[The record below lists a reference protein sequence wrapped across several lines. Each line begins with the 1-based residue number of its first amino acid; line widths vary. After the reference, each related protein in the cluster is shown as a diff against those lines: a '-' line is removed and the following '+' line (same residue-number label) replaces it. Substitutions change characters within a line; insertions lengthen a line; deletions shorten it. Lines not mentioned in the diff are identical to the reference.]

1 MLRKTQILT
10 WLVVL
15 LLVLNAVTIGT
26 IIYHQRQERKEVSSL
41 SIGTYGSTN
50 TLNGRFFRQEIGF
63 NAQQMEQFREL
74 NQTFRPVSME
84 ITFRIDSLKEEI
96 YNNLTSGKTDSL
108 QLERL
113 SDEIG
118 TLHGQLKKET
128 IRFYIR
134 LSELCNSTQQEKLA
148 EVFKPLFISEQL
160 TDHRNY
166 QKGPGWKRNQP

>member
-26 IIYHQRQERKEVSSL
+26 IIYHQRQEKKPASEL
-41 SIGTYGSTN
+41 SIGTN
-50 TLNGRFFRQEIGF
+50 PLNGRFFRQEMGF
-63 NAQQMEQFREL
+63 NAQQMEEFREL

-96 YNNLTSGKTDSL
+96 YNKLTSGKTDSL
-108 QLERL
+108 QLQRL

-128 IRFYIR
+128 TRFYIR
-134 LSELCNSTQQEKLA
+134 LSELCNSIQKVKLA
-148 EVFKPLFISEQL
+148 EVFKPLFISEKL

-166 QKGPGWKRNQP
+166 QNGPGWKRNRP

>member
-15 LLVLNAVTIGT
+15 LLLLNAVTIGT
-26 IIYHQRQERKEVSSL
+26 IIYHQRQEKKGASEL
-41 SIGTYGSTN
+41 SIGTYGGIN
-50 TLNGRFFRQEIGF
+50 PLNGRFFRQEMGF
-63 NAQQMEQFREL
+63 NAQQMEDFREL

-108 QLERL
+108 QLQRL

-128 IRFYIR
+128 TRFYIR
-134 LSELCNSTQQEKLA
+134 LSELCNSAQKEKLA
-148 EVFKPLFISEQL
+148 EVFKPLFISEEL

-166 QKGPGWKRNQP
+166 QNGPAWKRKSP

>member
-15 LLVLNAVTIGT
+15 LLVLNSVTIGT
-26 IIYHQRQERKEVSSL
+26 IIYHQRQERKAANDI
-41 SIGTYGSTN
+41 SIGAYGSTN
-50 TLNGRFFRQEIGF
+50 PLNGRFFRQELGF
-63 NAQQMEQFREL
+63 NVQQMEHFREL
-74 NQTFRPVSME
+74 NQSFRPVSME

-96 YNNLTSGKTDSL
+96 YKDLISGKADSL
-108 QLERL
+108 QLQQL

-118 TLHGQLKKET
+118 KLHGQLKKET

-148 EVFKPLFISEQL
+148 EVFKPLFISEKL
-160 TDHRNY
+160 INHGNY
-166 QKGPGWKRNQP
+166 KNGPGWNKNQP

>member
-26 IIYHQRQERKEVSSL
+26 IIYHQRQERKEVSAL
-41 SIGTYGSTN
+41 SIGTYGGTN
-50 TLNGRFFRQEIGF
+50 TLNGRFFRQEMGF
-63 NAQQMEQFREL
+63 NAQQMEHFREM

-96 YNNLTSGKTDSL
+96 YNNLTGGKTDSL
-108 QLERL
+108 QLDRL

-128 IRFYIR
+128 NRFYIR

-148 EVFKPLFISEQL
+148 EVFKPLFISEKL